1 MGGLLATVLI
11 AALAC
16 GLSTSSQTAI
26 LASLYDYPLSLLSVG
41 VALGGAFAGLLAG
54 TFHRRRSG
62 RALSES
68 ATLLLAFSAPLG
80 AAGTALAFTGWVWTI
95 PGMLLILVA
104 WAAPFAALVGVWGG
118 VTRRFGPRGVSLGL
132 AALGVGYLG
141 GVVGGVWVQNTLGG
155 PIDTAWAA
163 AAVVGVA
170 GLVAGVTIQRLWSS
184 GLALAA
190 VWLVATAT
198 GWAVAPLPPAPASKA
213 ATAALRPLYRH
224 RAPPGGPVL
233 HRVQW
238 HDGVRDDEL
247 RAVGAGLAT
256 FYSNG
261 TPPILSATGGR
272 ERIGAEVGSDRWPL
286 LALPVIVARP
296 KRALIIGA
304 AAGASV
310 QVMRRLGVEHVR
322 VLAYDQTLQSM
333 IDAGGPG
340 APHSGAGDVV
350 GLPVRVRAVLAQDRS
365 RYGVI
370 LLPLGQPCASG
381 RCASNAPE
389 ALLLTREALASYW
402 RHLIPGGVLAVA
414 TNDWG
419 LSLRAMLMAWGLPDP
434 QGGVGRAALVRHAW
448 GVDAMRGMSSASPY
462 RHLLLVVKGA
472 MAAPAQVA
480 RMRNAA
486 VDLPII
492 VRFGP
497 GFRATGPYRL
507 LKRAGR
513 ARVAEAVIGSF
524 SRTYR
529 EGADFRTAT
538 DRHPFFFV
546 TVRSGAPRLKW
557 LFGAALLGLIL
568 IALWAVPGLRAVRSP
583 EAADR
588 PPIPV
593 ILSVFAATGGGL
605 ALVVAGLGERL
616 TLAAGS
622 TVFGAGAVLG
632 ACFVGLVIGRALA
645 GRANRH
651 RTPLA
656 GACAWLAPV
665 VAAAVAFGTD
675 RLVVAYRLESAPAF
689 TLYAGTAAVAVAA
702 ALAGAA
708 CAVALVRA
716 YRGLQRTLY
725 PLEKAAAGMC
735 ALGAVAGSALAPWL
749 ARVYGFEKVWIVAL
763 ALGAAV
769 FVAGAWT
776 WGFAASPARVGP
788 VRGGFADEV
797 SDGRRP

>member
-11 AALAC
+11 AAVAC
-16 GLSTSSQTAI
+16 GLLTGSQTAI
-26 LASLYDYPLSLLSVG
+26 LASLYDYPLGLLSVG
-41 VALGGAFAGLLAG
+41 VALGGAFTGLLAG
-54 TFHRRRSG
+54 AFHRRRSS
-62 RALSES
+62 RASSES

-80 AAGTALAFTGWVWTI
+80 AAGTALAFTDWVWTI

-104 WAAPFAALVGVWGG
+104 WAAPFAALVGVWGAA
-118 VTRRFGPRGVSLGL
+118 TRRSGTRGVSFGL
-132 AALGVGYLG
+132 AVLGVGYLG
-141 GVVGGVWVQNTLGG
+141 GVVGGVWVQNALGG
-155 PIDTAWAA
+155 PIDTGWAA
-163 AAVVGVA
+163 AAVIGIA
-170 GLVAGVTIQRLWSS
+170 GLAAGVTIKRLWSS
-184 GLALAA
+184 GAALAA
-190 VWLVATAT
+190 VWMMATAT
-198 GWAVAPLPPAPASKA
+198 GWAVAPFPFAPGA
-213 ATAALRPLYRH
+213 AAVRPLYRH
-224 RAPPGGPVL
+224 RAPPAGAVL

-238 HDGVRDDEL
+238 RNGVRDDEL
-247 RAVGAGLAT
+247 HAVGEPLAT

-261 TPPILSATGGR
+261 TPPILSAAGGR
-272 ERIGAEVGSDRWPL
+272 KRIRAAVGADRFPL
-286 LALPVIVARP
+286 LALPALVARP
-296 KRALIIGA
+296 RRALVIGA
-304 AAGASV
+304 AAGVSR

-322 VLAYDQTLQSM
+322 VLSYDPALQSM
-333 IDAGGPG
+333 IDTGGWGASLPG
-340 APHSGAGDVV
+340 V

-370 LLPLGQPCASG
+370 LLPLGQSCGAG

-389 ALLLTREALASYW
+389 APLLTREALASYW
-402 RHLIPGGVLAVA
+402 RHLVPGGVLAVA

-434 QGGVGRAALVRHAW
+434 QGETGRAALVRHAW
-448 GVDAMRGMSSASPY
+448 GVDAMRGMSSTSPY
-462 RHLLLVVKGA
+462 RHLLLVVKGV
-472 MAAPAQVA
+472 AAPPGLVA
-480 RMRNAA
+480 RMRDAA
-486 VDLPII
+486 VDLPIV

-507 LKRAGR
+507 LEHATR
-513 ARVAEAVIGSF
+513 ARVAEVVIGSF

-529 EGADFRTAT
+529 ERADFRTAT

-557 LFGAALLGLIL
+557 LFGAASLGLIL
-568 IALWAVPGLRAVRSP
+568 IALWAAPGLPRSARAP
-583 EAADR
+583 EAAER

-593 ILSVFAATGGGL
+593 ILSVFAAAGGGL
-605 ALVVAGLGERL
+605 ALVVTGLGERL

-622 TVFGAGAVLG
+622 QVFGAGAVLG
-632 ACFVGLVIGRALA
+632 ACFIGLAIGRALA
-645 GRANRH
+645 GCANRH

-675 RLVVAYRLESAPAF
+675 RLVVAHHLESAPAF
-689 TLYAGTAAVAVAA
+689 ELYAGTAAVAVAV

-725 PLEKAAAGMC
+725 PLERAAAGVC

-749 ARVYGFEKVWIVAL
+749 AQVYSFEKMWIVAL

-769 FVAGAWT
+769 FIVGAWT
-776 WGFAASPARVGP
+776 WGFAAPPARVDS
-788 VRGGFADEV
+788 VHGGFADEV
-797 SDGRRP
+797 PDGCWP